1 MATGTK
7 PLDLINCSPDLTHF
21 FLFSA
26 ILQSRPPHH
35 HPPTHALYIYFSGS
49 PRWFSSKDDI
59 RRVANGRRSHSV
71 TMRTLFFV
79 VTFLRTALTPVSESS
94 TGFRRKNAE
103 GREITS
109 GAICYERWHSSYH
122 LRKLSVWLPDFK
134 NQVFKDPL
142 TFKYHL
148 RSPVEIVNGG
158 FFIYFFF
165 LLLLLS
171 A

>member
-26 ILQSRPPHH
+26 ILQSRPPHP
-35 HPPTHALYIYFSGS
+35 HPPTHALYMYFS
-49 PRWFSSKDDI
+49 RWFSSKDDI

-109 GAICYERWHSSYH
+109 GAICYSYH

-148 RSPVEIVNGG
+148 LSPVEIVNGG
-158 FFIYFFF
+158 FFTFISF
-165 LLLLLS
+165 LLLLS

>member
-1 MATGTK
+1 M
-7 PLDLINCSPDLTHF
+7 
-21 FLFSA
+21 
-26 ILQSRPPHH
+26 
-35 HPPTHALYIYFSGS
+35 YFS
-49 PRWFSSKDDI
+49 RWFSSKDDI

-79 VTFLRTALTPVSESS
+79 VTFLRTALTPASESS

-109 GAICYERWHSSYH
+109 GAICYSYH

-148 RSPVEIVNGG
+148 LSPVEIVNGG
-158 FFIYFFF
+158 FFYLF
-165 LLLLLS
+165 LFCCCYQLKALLKRSWNVAQEFPLS
-171 A
+171 SFLGRCCMNDHLGGDSL